1 MNNKSK
7 NCPYCGSV
15 HVRQNPKKM
24 ISDKKKFILFNGMY
38 FLLLIFLCC
47 KAGRTEELSSI
58 IPAGIIGES
67 VGILILYLLK
77 KKTFFCDDCKSEFK

>member
-1 MNNKSK
+1 
-7 NCPYCGSV
+7 
-15 HVRQNPKKM
+15 
-24 ISDKKKFILFNGMY
+24 MY

-47 KAGRTEELSSI
+47 KAGRTEELSSV

-77 KKTFFCDDCKSEFK
+77 KKTFICDDYKSEFK